1 MNQCI
6 LIGKVVSAKSISDDL
21 TIVNVDVD
29 GDLFDVVCK
38 NGLSSL
44 EYYKEDTPIAI
55 KCHLSIDDKKIS
67 IIANKISCISFNG

>member
-21 TIVNVDVD
+21 TIVNVDVE

-38 NGLSSL
+38 S
-44 EYYKEDTPIAI
+44 PP
-55 KCHLSIDDKKIS
+55 
-67 IIANKISCISFNG
+67 